1 MSKSNPFIKIFK
13 NINNSIN
20 SLLEKNLNKLNL
32 KNIKNLTTNNK
43 IILTFVALFVLFISY
58 LLLPTLYKQQDLS
71 NKLTS
76 ELSKKLN
83 IQFKFS
89 NKITYNF
96 FPLPHFKV
104 SDAIILHNKSEKS
117 KIKHLKIYL
126 YFENFF
132 SVKNVKIKN
141 IQIEEANFNF
151 KKTNYNFFLKLLNNN
166 FTNETLKIKNSNI
179 FFRNSKNEVLLI
191 NKILDMKYFY
201 DTKELKN
208 IVKSKNQIF
217 NIPYDIRFYDNK
229 IEKKLMSRISID
241 FLKLQINNEFV
252 YGEKVKIGKADLV
265 FKKTK
270 SIFKYKK
277 DKKRFEFDFFDKI
290 ENQNFFYSGIIN
302 INPFYS
308 TINGKADEI
317 DASYLFNK
325 NGIIAQLIKT
335 EIFNNKNIDFSLKIN
350 SKKTNNNFIFEN
362 IIFNSKIQE
371 GLIDIDGTQFKW
383 KNYASF
389 KLDDSLI
396 YLKKGELFLD
406 GKVRINI
413 NKNEEI
419 YKYLLTPKK
428 YRKKLSIIEFGFSYN
443 YDQKITI
450 LTDIK
455 INNVY
460 NQSLNKIMSNIT
472 LKDNNLQNK
481 IYLKN
486 LINEAIKSY
495 SG

>member
-104 SDAIILHNKSEKS
+104 SDAIILHNESEKS

-166 FTNETLKIKNSNI
+166 FHKEGIVISE
-179 FFRNSKNEVLLI
+179 RLI
-191 NKILDMKYFY
+191 
-201 DTKELKN
+201 
-208 IVKSKNQIF
+208 
-217 NIPYDIRFYDNK
+217 
-229 IEKKLMSRISID
+229 KKL
-241 FLKLQINNEFV
+241 K
-252 YGEKVKIGKADLV
+252 
-265 FKKTK
+265 FK
-270 SIFKYKK
+270 
-277 DKKRFEFDFFDKI
+277 
-290 ENQNFFYSGIIN
+290 
-302 INPFYS
+302 
-308 TINGKADEI
+308 
-317 DASYLFNK
+317 
-325 NGIIAQLIKT
+325 
-335 EIFNNKNIDFSLKIN
+335 
-350 SKKTNNNFIFEN
+350 
-362 IIFNSKIQE
+362 
-371 GLIDIDGTQFKW
+371 
-383 KNYASF
+383 
-389 KLDDSLI
+389 
-396 YLKKGELFLD
+396 
-406 GKVRINI
+406 
-413 NKNEEI
+413 
-419 YKYLLTPKK
+419 
-428 YRKKLSIIEFGFSYN
+428 
-443 YDQKITI
+443 
-450 LTDIK
+450 
-455 INNVY
+455 
-460 NQSLNKIMSNIT
+460 
-472 LKDNNLQNK
+472 
-481 IYLKN
+481 
-486 LINEAIKSY
+486 
-495 SG
+495 